1 MASWKSREYPETG
14 PQTHRTGMGRV
25 QSEVMDV
32 GEPWGPEG
40 CRGGIIIDYI
50 RERESELYHFVVNLR
65 VFL

>member
-1 MASWKSREYPETG
+1 
-14 PQTHRTGMGRV
+14 MGRV

-50 RERESELYHFVVNLR
+50 RERESELLSFCRQFKGFFCSKVGSDWGR
-65 VFL
+65 SIPS

>member
-1 MASWKSREYPETG
+1 MASWKSQEYPETG
-14 PQTHRTGMGRV
+14 PQTHRTDMGRV

-50 RERESELYHFVVNLR
+50 RERESEL
-65 VFL
+65 